1 MKKRQYIVSVDAG
14 GTKILAALIDSDN
27 KIISRAKKSTD
38 AKNGANAVIKR
49 IIECIESTLIDSKV
63 KANQLAAIVVGI
75 PGSLNSQKGI
85 VYLAPN
91 LSWRN
96 INVVNP
102 IKRHFN
108 IPTFIENDA
117 NLGALGIHHF
127 GLGKKYENLLGIFV
141 GTGIGGG
148 LILNNKIYRGKSFAA
163 GEIGHIVINPKGEKC
178 GCGNYG
184 CFEAVASRTAITREI
199 KNAIK
204 TGKKT
209 VVTKLTNN
217 YDLIKSGTLAAALK
231 SNDKIVKK
239 SLRSASETIGLVIG
253 NMSNLLDLN
262 AVVLAGGLIEAV
274 GDFML
279 PVIRKSAEDVALPQ
293 NFKGMKILISSLGD
307 DAALYGGIALAKEV
321 GLF

>member
-1 MKKRQYIVSVDAG
+1 LKKRQYIVSVDAG

-262 AVVLAGGLIEAV
+262 AVVLADGLIEAV

>member
-1 MKKRQYIVSVDAG
+1 MPQYIVSVDAG

-38 AKNGANAVIKR
+38 AKNGATAVIKR
-49 IIECIESTLIDSKV
+49 IIECIEATLVETKV

-91 LSWRN
+91 LSWTN

-102 IKRHFN
+102 IKKHFN
-108 IPTFIENDA
+108 LPTFIENDA

-163 GEIGHIVINPKGEKC
+163 GEIGHIVIDPKGEKC
-178 GCGNYG
+178 GCGNFG
-184 CFEAVASRTAITREI
+184 CFEAIASRTAITREI

-204 TGKKT
+204 TGNKT

-217 YDLIKSGTLAAALK
+217 YDLIKSGVLATALNSDDKVTKKALK
-231 SNDKIVKK
+231 
-239 SLRSASETIGLVIG
+239 SASETIGLVIG

-262 AVVLAGGLIEAV
+262 AVVLAGGLMEAC
-274 GDFML
+274 GNFML
-279 PVIRKSAEDVALPQ
+279 PVIRKSAEKVALPQ
-293 NFKGMKILISSLGD
+293 NFKGMKILNSSLGD
-307 DAALYGGIALAKEV
+307 DAALYGGIALAKEIS
-321 GLF
+321 LF

>member
-1 MKKRQYIVSVDAG
+1 MPQYIVSVDAG
-14 GTKILAALIDSDN
+14 GTKILAALINSDN
-27 KIISRAKKSTD
+27 KIISQSKKPTD
-38 AKNGANAVIKR
+38 AKNGANAVINR

-102 IKRHFN
+102 IKKHFN

-117 NLGALGIHHF
+117 NLGALGIHQF

-163 GEIGHIVINPKGEKC
+163 GEIGHIVIDPKGAKC
-178 GCGNYG
+178 GCGNFG
-184 CFEAVASRTAITREI
+184 CFEAIASRTAITREI

-209 VVTKLTNN
+209 VITKLTND
-217 YDLIKSGTLAAALK
+217 YDMIKSGILAAALQ

-239 SLRSASETIGLVIG
+239 SLRSASETIGLVVG

-274 GDFML
+274 GNFML
-279 PVIRKSAEDVALPQ
+279 PVIRKSAEEVALPQ
-293 NFKGMKILISSLGD
+293 NFKGMKILNSSFGD